1 MLRMRLMRACWI
13 PWPTN
18 ARPERGSLSTPNPSA
33 SALPP
38 ARASAVIP
46 SSLTFAGLSKTF
58 GAAEVLKDIHLDVK
72 AAEVICLLG
81 PSGCG
86 KTTLLRV
93 AAGIEDPSAGEIR
106 MDGRVIADSRR
117 SVPLEQRGIGMVFQ
131 DYALFPQM
139 TVEDNV
145 AFGLRGLSR
154 ADVKAAAGAAM
165 GRVGLTPLAKAYP
178 YMLSGGEQQRV
189 ALARAIVPRPRVLLM
204 DEPFSNLDSRMR
216 DAVRED
222 TVGLLRETGAT
233 CIMVTHDPEEAMRI
247 ADRIV
252 LMRAG
257 RIAQMGAPEELY
269 RRPVDLQA
277 ARFFCDLN
285 EFPCV
290 VKDGEA
296 VNALGRFPAPGIRDG
311 AGMLCI
317 RPQGFRLLPA
327 GKGFPARILDS
338 RFLGEVTLLD
348 LNIQGF
354 EPVYRARI
362 REMLPVGRKRDV
374 GLAIDFDEVLV
385 FAA

>member
-1 MLRMRLMRACWI
+1 MTTRLIRLPM
-13 PWPTN
+13 N
-18 ARPERGSLSTPNPSA
+18 ARSERDALSTPASSV

-46 SSLTFAGLSKTF
+46 SSLTFAGVSKRFDATD
-58 GAAEVLKDIHLDVK
+58 VLKDINLEVRP
-72 AAEVICLLG
+72 AEVICLLG

-106 MDGRVIADSRR
+106 MDGRVIADSGR

-139 TVEDNV
+139 TVVENI

-154 ADVKAAAGAAM
+154 ADIKAAAGVAM
-165 GRVGLTPLAKAYP
+165 DRVGLTLLAKAYP

-257 RIAQMGAPEELY
+257 RIVQMGAPEALY
-269 RRPVDLQA
+269 RSPVDLEA

-296 VNALGRFPAPGIRDG
+296 VNSLGRFPAPDIRNG

-317 RPQGFRLLPA
+317 RPHGFRLLPA
-327 GKGFPARILDS
+327 GQGIPARIQAS
-338 RFLGEVTLLD
+338 RFLGEVSLLD
-348 LNIQGF
+348 LNVQGF
-354 EPVYRARI
+354 EPVYRARSRGI
-362 REMLPVGRKRDV
+362 PPLGRNREI